1 MTTSMS
7 NAWKSII
14 FTYYSNSRF
23 VLGVRGWKFSTKCSV
38 QFVVFL
44 DWKIVFF
51 QEFCDDIMCMVLL
64 VCQFWVFPN
73 ASAQLV
79 KIVCTFVDEIASN
92 LLCLLHAGQLMFPD
106 PDVFSFH
113 TPLISQCSLI
123 KHAYFYLR
131 YVKWW
136 WILLKIERF
145 KNDDEFSWKFKEKFK
160 YDIFIKLREREREH
174 YFSFLEIQ

>member
-1 MTTSMS
+1 MTTCMS
-7 NAWKSII
+7 NTWKSII

-44 DWKIVFF
+44 DRKIVFF

-123 KHAYFYLR
+123 LFQ
-131 YVKWW
+131 
-136 WILLKIERF
+136 
-145 KNDDEFSWKFKEKFK
+145 FSW
-160 YDIFIKLREREREH
+160 DSIKKRV
-174 YFSFLEIQ
+174 YFCPFGSIILMYVYMNNWVKM